1 MNSLCILLTDN
12 ESINQDLIL
21 KSKKKLLKS
30 KIKKIYFIGDSN
42 LFPKIYALSKLNRK
56 FFFINQSLFKREYK
70 NYLKKISRKAI
81 NLSKRK
87 KIKYLINM
95 PLNKKKFLEK
105 KYPGYTELFSFLLDK
120 KNNENMLLYNK
131 KFGVCPLTTHIKIKD
146 VDKSISKKKILN
158 ALKNILFFTKK
169 ILKKN
174 YKIIILGLNPHA
186 SIDMKNNNKD
196 TKIIRPI
203 VLDFLKKKID
213 IQGPVSA
220 DTAFSKISN
229 KIYLG
234 MYHDQVLIP
243 FKMSNQ
249 FNGINIT
256 IGKKLIR
263 LSPNHG
269 TSIAL
274 KNKINKVKNKSFIE
288 CIKFCEKY

>member
-1 MNSLCILLTDN
+1 MNSLCILLTDS

-30 KIKKIYFIGDSN
+30 KLKKIYFIGDLK
-42 LFPKIYALSKLNRK
+42 LFPKIYLLTKLNKK
-56 FFFINQSLFKREYK
+56 FLFINQSLFKNNYI
-70 NYLKKISRKAI
+70 NYLKKITNKSI
-81 NLSKRK
+81 NLYKEK

-105 KYPGYTELFSFLLDK
+105 KYLGYTELYSFLFDK
-120 KNNENMLLYNK
+120 KKNENMLLYNK
-131 KFGVCPLTTHIKIKD
+131 KFSVCPLTTHIKIKD
-146 VDKSISKKKILN
+146 VDKNINKYKLIN
-158 ALKNILFFTKK
+158 AIKNILLFSKN

-174 YKIIILGLNPHA
+174 YKIVVLGLNPHA
-186 SIDMKNNNKD
+186 SIDMKSNTKD
-196 TKIIRPI
+196 AKVVRPI
-203 VLDFLKKKID
+203 VLNLLKKKID
-213 IQGPVSA
+213 IQGPISA
-220 DTAFSKISN
+220 DTAFLKTSN

-243 FKMSNQ
+243 FKMRNA

-269 TSIAL
+269 TGVAL
-274 KNKINKVKNKSFIE
+274 KNKINKIDNKSFLE
-288 CIKFCEKY
+288 CIKFCEKH